1 MNLQTWVVFLEFF
14 GIGRAPEDVNMTQQ
28 QQEALNTEGQI
39 KGTLC
44 QNYITTTN
52 DGSFWNEIWES
63 SLSSPKH
70 CKSLAGIIYVFFVIL
85 INNLSEKQKRNQYRE
100 GIIYIIFLDNF
111 CSSCMCVFF
120 FFFFL

>member
-1 MNLQTWVVFLEFF
+1 VNLQTWVVFLEFF

-63 SLSSPKH
+63 SLH
-70 CKSLAGIIYVFFVIL
+70 V
-85 INNLSEKQKRNQYRE
+85 
-100 GIIYIIFLDNF
+100 
-111 CSSCMCVFF
+111 
-120 FFFFL
+120 